1 MPLSFCFVGLLNIF
15 FLFWCDM
22 RNAKNIM
29 YFLALVCLQIGY
41 FVPPVEMPN
50 FSLNILNLI
59 GLLLALI
66 GAVMGTKHNHIFACT
81 VVALVVSVI
90 YLCVNSVSNDY
101 LIFLRPIY
109 LFLVV
114 GVLTV
119 FFKNFSSKILFS
131 VLCIVLCEF
140 GTLALIKGNFA
151 FYPLFCPDILDCLIP
166 LVYLIIFECLLQNVI
181 YKKPHSKK
189 EKQSY

>member
-1 MPLSFCFVGLLNIF
+1 MPLSFCFVGLLNIII
-15 FLFWCDM
+15 LFWCDM

-29 YFLALVCLQIGY
+29 YFLALICLQIGY
-41 FVPPVEMPN
+41 FIPPVEMLN

-59 GLLLALI
+59 GLLLALV
-66 GAVMGTKHNHIFACT
+66 GAILGTKHNHLFVCA
-81 VVALVVSVI
+81 VVALLVSVI

-114 GVLTV
+114 GALTL

-140 GTLALIKGNFA
+140 GTIALIKGDFA

-166 LVYLIIFECLLQNVI
+166 LVYLVILETIIVELVRRRKYVKNKTV
-181 YKKPHSKK
+181 
-189 EKQSY
+189 